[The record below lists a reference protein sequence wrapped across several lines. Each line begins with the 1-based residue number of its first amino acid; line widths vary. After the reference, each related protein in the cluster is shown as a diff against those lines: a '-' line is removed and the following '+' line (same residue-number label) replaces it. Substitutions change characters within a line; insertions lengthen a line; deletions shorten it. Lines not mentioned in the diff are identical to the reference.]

1 MFYSYLK
8 FLNILNNF
16 EKKKLFILTFSSI
29 GVFILEALSL
39 GILIPLTKYIFTGG
53 SDILDKV
60 KLFFNFNEDN
70 FGIILLAV
78 VFFFFLTKNL
88 LIFLHGRNIYSFSF
102 SLKERISKIFFSI
115 YLNAD
120 YSTNLST
127 SISDKTTA
135 LNQVNNFIN
144 SINSILNIF
153 SEVLLLLII
162 SVILIYTD
170 FYSSLMLLI
179 FLFITIIIYFFFKK
193 INIANGRLR
202 LKYSQSINEIILDS
216 FNLIKEIIVFKK
228 KSKFINKFGVYNK
241 NIYEIEKKQAII
253 QFVPKLYFEIASITI
268 LLTIIYIFINK
279 TSDPNLALTNI
290 AIFTIAIVRILPSL
304 NKVIFNLQNI
314 QNFKVSCEL
323 IYNKLRKNNKYNKNK
338 NNSNVSKIYYLENYE
353 TITIKDISFRYSNKS
368 DYIFKN
374 INLSIKKNDKICIY
388 GPSGSGKTTLLNIIL
403 GLLKPTSGKIL
414 YNKNNSSDYEKFIR
428 SNGVFGYVSQKVY
441 LINDTI
447 KNNILF
453 GSKYEKARFN
463 NALKMSGLKRII
475 MNKKFTNLVLEKAGD
490 KGDNLSGGQAQRVAM
505 ARAIYHNSKILIFDE
520 PTNHLDNES
529 AGKILDMLKQ
539 NKNHTIVIISHDPRV
554 LNISNKRIILH

>member
-1 MFYSYLK
+1 MLYTYLK
-8 FLNILNNF
+8 FLNILNKS

-60 KLFFNFNEDN
+60 KLFFNLNNNN

-78 VFFFFLTKNL
+78 VFFFFLLKSL
-88 LIFLHGRNIYSFSF
+88 FIFLHGRNIYSFSF
-102 SLKERISKIFFSI
+102 GLKERISKIFFSI

-127 SISDKTTA
+127 SISDKTTT

-144 SINSILNIF
+144 SINSILNIL

-162 SVILIYTD
+162 SAILIYTD

-179 FLFITIIIYFFFKK
+179 FLFITIIIYYLFKK
-193 INIANGRLR
+193 INISNGKLR
-202 LKYSQSINEIILDS
+202 LKYSHLINEIILDS

-268 LLTIIYIFINK
+268 LLTIIYFFINK

-290 AIFTIAIVRILPSL
+290 AIFTIAIVRTLPSL

-323 IYNKLRKNNKYNKNK
+323 IYNKLKKNNKNDQDNKNA
-338 NNSNVSKIYYLENYE
+338 NVTKTSYLENYE
-353 TITIKDISFRYSNKS
+353 TITIKNISFKYRNNNN
-368 DYIFKN
+368 YILKK
-374 INLSIKKNDKICIY
+374 INLSIKKNDKVCIY

-428 SNGVFGYVSQKVY
+428 SNKVFGYVSQKVY

-453 GSKYEKARFN
+453 GSKYNKAQFN
-463 NALKMSGLKRII
+463 KALKMSGLKKII
-475 MNKKFTNLVLEKAGD
+475 MSKKFTNLVLEKAGD

-529 AGKILDMLKQ
+529 AGKILHMLKQ

-554 LNISNKRIILH
+554 LNISNKRIILN